1 MTYKAEQVVQYIT
14 NPLQTMAY
22 VPYGDLIEN
31 ETKINRKW
39 VILLALLKR
48 AWERGDTDIYAA
60 RRLLPEPE
68 FVLANAHFKLRPL
81 NKDGTTKPIPDRTL
95 MAYELVSAKQVV
107 GILS

>member
-1 MTYKAEQVVQYIT
+1 
-14 NPLQTMAY
+14 MAY

-31 ETKINRKW
+31 GTKINRKW
-39 VILLALLKR
+39 MIQLDLLKR

-68 FVLANAHFKLRPL
+68 FVLTNDHFKLRPL

-95 MAYELVSAKQVV
+95 MAYELVSVEKLVD
-107 GILS
+107 ILS